1 MEGAK
6 KRKPRPTVFP
16 ADLNTMRGR
25 AKAWSNSVLVDHA
38 FLRLLWHNFAVVE
51 PGVLY
56 RANHPTP
63 GQLAVMA
70 QRHGIRTVINLR
82 GARACGSDALS
93 RDAAARLGLVQID
106 MPLESRG
113 APQADRILRLAEIFR
128 TMTTPALMHCKS
140 GADRAGLAAGVYVV
154 LRGGSAA
161 DALAQLSWRY
171 LHVSA
176 SNTGILDAFFRL
188 YAATG
193 EGKKTFLDWVAE
205 DYDAEALR
213 RDFRA
218 RGFASFIND
227 RILRRE

>member
-38 FLRLLWHNFAVVE
+38 FFRVLWHNLSAVD

-93 RDAAARLGLVQID
+93 RDAALRLGLVQID
-106 MPLESRG
+106 MALESRG
-113 APQADRILRLAEIFR
+113 APQVDRILRLAEIFR
-128 TMTTPALMHCKS
+128 TMTAPALMHCKS

-154 LRGGSAA
+154 LRGGTAA

-176 SNTGILDAFFRL
+176 SNTGVLDAFFRL

-193 EGKKTFLDWVAE
+193 EGKKPFLDWVAT
-205 DYDAEALR
+205 DYDAAALR

-218 RGFASFIND
+218 NGLARFIND
-227 RILRRE
+227 RVLRRE